1 MTLKERKIYIS
12 GKRNPNGYIINPFDY
27 FNNRRRAKIICII
40 LVVGLIIDAL
50 CLFGITSW
58 RNIFSFTGIA
68 DSVKQQDSN
77 FVVYYL
83 DAGQS
88 DCSIVICD
96 DEVLMIDSGTV
107 NQVNNIRTNLSMLEI
122 DTIDYLLITHQH
134 DDHMGGAAEII
145 NHYSVSNILMPKL
158 SEDNAV
164 ISMTYD
170 NLINAISENKVTPIS
185 ISYGDSFMLGS
196 ALVEIFSPM
205 KQYDNINNMSVV
217 TKITYENTSFLFT
230 GDSEKEIEKQLLRV
244 GADISADVLKVGHH
258 GSNTSSTDNFLSAVN
273 PDYAIISS
281 GFDNSFGHP
290 NDNVIERF
298 EKIGIIPYITS
309 INGHIT
315 VTSDGN
321 KVTVIPEEVS
331 IS

>member
-27 FNNRRRAKIICII
+27 FNNRRRAKIICVI
-40 LVVGLIIDAL
+40 LVIGLIFDVL
-50 CLFGITSW
+50 CLSGIISW
-58 RNIFSFTGIA
+58 KKIFSFTGIV

-77 FVVYYL
+77 FVIYYL

-107 NQVNNIRTNLSMLEI
+107 NQVNNIRTNLFMLGI
-122 DTIDYLLITHQH
+122 NKIDYLLITHQH
-134 DDHMGGAAEII
+134 DDHMGGAEKIL
-145 NHYSVSNILMPKL
+145 NYYLVSNIMMPKL
-158 SEDNAV
+158 SKDNAV
-164 ISMTYD
+164 NSMTYD
-170 NLINAISENKVTPIS
+170 NLINAISESKATPIS
-185 ISYGDSFMLGS
+185 VSYGDSFMLGS
-196 ALVEIFSPM
+196 AVVEILSPM
-205 KQYDNINNMSVV
+205 KQDDNINNMSVV
-217 TKITYENTSFLFT
+217 TKITYRNTSFIFM

-244 GADISADVLKVGHH
+244 GVDLSADVLKVSHH

-281 GFDNSFGHP
+281 GWDNSFGHP
-290 NDNVIERF
+290 NDNVLERF

>member
-58 RNIFSFTGIA
+58 RKIFSFTGIA

-96 DEVLMIDSGTV
+96 DKVLMIDSGTV

-122 DTIDYLLITHQH
+122 DTIDYLLVTHQH
-134 DDHMGGAAEII
+134 DDHMGGATEII

-217 TKITYENTSFLFT
+217 TKITYGNTSFLFT

-281 GFDNSFGHP
+281 GWDNSFGHP